1 MNINAVRVSLLLLIG
16 LAVSASIAAEDRL
29 KIEGIAGGDS
39 VVVMMDASK
48 KPGECSNDL
57 VRRAGSN
64 IGVGNVR
71 RSSAACVA
79 EVAIF
84 SENNAMLLE
93 TPMNTWT
100 NGPADVHLVKL
111 QPVIDVPVSVWIAD
125 GGGTARPTGH
135 MKRTEEVYRK
145 NKVGIHFVFT
155 VRDVSADATA
165 VSIIDG
171 GIGLPRGSNNPE
183 CRNIEK
189 LQESAFYTP
198 NTLNVY
204 YVALETTGRNCAFK
218 LPPKDCQ
225 SVKKQ
230 PEADG
235 NITYI
240 GAKAH
245 RGVLAH
251 EFGHAFGL
259 RPGPCGGHT
268 NGRRGFDESNI
279 MWVSENADMDHF
291 SLGQVFRMNTHTD
304 QWGGSMLIK
313 NGLRPDPGRPCPPL
327 DYQPYL
333 SRTQDA
339 LAAPVRCV
347 RASSVNPRGNR
358 SGKPDSDLAEPVPQ
372 CTGSFGSARM
382 SRSA

>member
-1 MNINAVRVSLLLLIG
+1 MSNAVRDSLLLLVG
-16 LAVSASIAAEDRL
+16 LAASASIAAEDRL
-29 KIEGIAGGDS
+29 KIQGIADGS
-39 VVVMMDASK
+39 NVVVMMDASK
-48 KPGECSNDL
+48 KAGGCSNDL
-57 VRRAGSN
+57 VLRASGDT
-64 IGVGNVR
+64 GVGNVR

-84 SENNAMLLE
+84 SESNAMLLE
-93 TPMNTWT
+93 TPVSAWT
-100 NGPADVHLVKL
+100 NDPGDVHTVSL
-111 QPVIDVPVSVWIAD
+111 QPIIDVPVSVWIAD
-125 GGGTARPTGH
+125 GGGTARPTAH
-135 MKRTEEVYRK
+135 TERTEEIYRK

-155 VRDVSADATA
+155 VRDVSADAMA
-165 VSIIDG
+165 VAIIDG
-171 GIGLPRGSNNPE
+171 GIGLPQGSDNPE

-189 LQESAFYTP
+189 LQDSAFYTRK
-198 NTLNVY
+198 TLNVY

-218 LPPKDCQ
+218 LPPRDCK
-225 SVKKQ
+225 SAKEQ

-268 NGRRGFDESNI
+268 NGRAGFDKKNV
-279 MWVSENADMDHF
+279 MWVSKNKDMDHF

-327 DYQPYL
+327 AV
-333 SRTQDA
+333 SRTCPA
-339 LAAPVRCV
+339 LKTAW
-347 RASSVNPRGNR
+347 PR
-358 SGKPDSDLAEPVPQ
+358 P
-372 CTGSFGSARM
+372 
-382 SRSA
+382 

>member
-1 MNINAVRVSLLLLIG
+1 MSINVLRDSLLLLIG

-29 KIEGIAGGDS
+29 KIQGIADGS
-39 VVVMMDASK
+39 KVVVMMDASK
-48 KPGECSNDL
+48 KPGGCSNDL
-57 VRRAGSN
+57 VLRAGGDT
-64 IGVGNVR
+64 GVGNVR

-79 EVAIF
+79 ELAIF
-84 SENNAMLLE
+84 SENNAMLFE
-93 TPMNTWT
+93 TPVNAWT
-100 NGPADVHLVKL
+100 DSPSDVLTVTL
-111 QPVIDVPVSVWIAD
+111 QPIIDVPVSVWIAD
-125 GGGTARPTGH
+125 GGGTARPTAH
-135 MKRTEEVYRK
+135 LKRTEELYRK
-145 NKVGIHFVFT
+145 NRVGIHFVFT
-155 VRDVSADATA
+155 VHDVSADAVA
-165 VSIIDG
+165 VGIIDG
-171 GIGLPRGSNNPE
+171 GIGLPQGSNNPE

-189 LQESAFYTP
+189 LQESAFYTRK
-198 NTLNVY
+198 TLNVY

-268 NGRRGFDESNI
+268 NDMKGFNKNNI
-279 MWVSENADMDHF
+279 MWVSENEDMDHF

-313 NGLRPDPGRPCPPL
+313 NGLRPDPGRQCPPRAA
-327 DYQPYL
+327 
-333 SRTQDA
+333 SRTCPA
-339 LAAPVRCV
+339 LKTPW
-347 RASSVNPRGNR
+347 PG
-358 SGKPDSDLAEPVPQ
+358 P
-372 CTGSFGSARM
+372 
-382 SRSA
+382 